1 MDQKQIEEIV
11 RSVMAS
17 MGQAAPAP
25 SEAKCATTN
34 CAAPVTS
41 ESCAL
46 DLGSA
51 EAKAWIGVENPHRAD
66 VLTELRRSTVAR
78 VCTGRAGPRPRT
90 QALLRFLADHSR
102 SKDTVLKEVP
112 EEWVKAQGLLEVR
125 SEISDKNLYLTRPD
139 MGRRLCAEAVEAL
152 KAQCVANPDVQVVI
166 SDGLSTDAIT
176 VNYEEILPPLM
187 AGLKQA
193 GLKVGTPFFV
203 RYGRV
208 KIEDQIGE
216 ILGAKV
222 VILLVGERPGLGQSE
237 SLSCY
242 AVYSPRMATTV
253 EADRTCISNIHQG
266 GTPPVEAAAV
276 IVDLAKRMLEQKAS
290 GINMTREGGIMPAL
304 DLIRPSVTAMRV
316 TAESISHQSY
326 RRLLSRAREYV
337 LENMSE
343 PVTVLDLCNQL
354 HVSRRTL
361 QNAFHAILGIGPNAW
376 LKRIRLNA
384 VRRELISPWSQS
396 TTVKDAAMQWGFW
409 HLGQFATDYQQLFA
423 EKPSL
428 TLHQRM
434 REWG

>member
-1 MDQKQIEEIV
+1 MMDQKQIEEIV

-17 MGQAAPAP
+17 MGQPQTAAAAP
-25 SEAKCATTN
+25 EATVTKCASR
-34 CAAPVTS
+34 CEVAA

-46 DLGSA
+46 DLGSP
-51 EAKAWIGVENPHRAD
+51 EAKGWIGVQQPHRAE
-66 VLTELRRSTVAR
+66 VLAELKRSTAAR

-90 QALLRFLADHSR
+90 LALLRFLADHSR

-112 EEWVKAQGLLEVR
+112 EEWVKTQGLLEVR

-139 MGRRLCAEAVEAL
+139 MGRRLSPEAIDAL
-152 KAQCVANPDVQVVI
+152 KAKCVANPDVQVVV

-176 VNYEEILPPLM
+176 VNYEEILPPLLS
-187 AGLKQA
+187 GLKQA

-208 KIEDQIGE
+208 KIEDQFGE

-242 AVYSPRMATTV
+242 AVYSPRVATTV

-290 GINMTREGGIMPAL
+290 GINMTR
-304 DLIRPSVTAMRV
+304 
-316 TAESISHQSY
+316 
-326 RRLLSRAREYV
+326 
-337 LENMSE
+337 
-343 PVTVLDLCNQL
+343 
-354 HVSRRTL
+354 
-361 QNAFHAILGIGPNAW
+361 
-376 LKRIRLNA
+376 
-384 VRRELISPWSQS
+384 
-396 TTVKDAAMQWGFW
+396 
-409 HLGQFATDYQQLFA
+409 
-423 EKPSL
+423 
-428 TLHQRM
+428 
-434 REWG
+434 

>member
-25 SEAKCATTN
+25 SEAKCATTT

-193 GLKVGTPFFV
+193 NV
-203 RYGRV
+203 
-208 KIEDQIGE
+208 
-216 ILGAKV
+216 LGW
-222 VILLVGERPGLGQSE
+222 GS
-237 SLSCY
+237 
-242 AVYSPRMATTV
+242 
-253 EADRTCISNIHQG
+253 
-266 GTPPVEAAAV
+266 
-276 IVDLAKRMLEQKAS
+276 QKAS
-290 GINMTREGGIMPAL
+290 PATPFTRRVW
-304 DLIRPSVTAMRV
+304 RPPLRPIAPVSLTFTRAAR
-316 TAESISHQSY
+316 
-326 RRLLSRAREYV
+326 RRLK
-337 LENMSE
+337 
-343 PVTVLDLCNQL
+343 PQ
-354 HVSRRTL
+354 
-361 QNAFHAILGIGPNAW
+361 
-376 LKRIRLNA
+376 
-384 VRRELISPWSQS
+384 
-396 TTVKDAAMQWGFW
+396 
-409 HLGQFATDYQQLFA
+409 
-423 EKPSL
+423 PSL
-428 TLHQRM
+428 WIWRNVCWSRKHPAST
-434 REWG
+434 